1 MRVLSVNVAAAT
13 PWRVGGREVLSAIG
27 KRPVEG
33 RVAVGRLGLAGDEQA
48 DPTVHGGLSK
58 AVYAYPAQHLAF
70 WRTVRAQARVAGW
83 DDPVPPGLVGE
94 NLLLDGVAEGTL
106 WVGDL
111 LRFPDCVLAV
121 SEPRNPCDKFAA
133 AMGFPQAV
141 RLMQQ
146 SGYCGAYLTVI
157 ETGTVAAGDPFTLE
171 PGPREVG
178 ILELFRARHVRA
190 AT

>member
-1 MRVLSVNVAAAT
+1 MQVLNVSVGAAQ
-13 PWRVGGREVLSAIG
+13 PIRVGGREVLSGIG
-27 KRPVEG
+27 KRPVDG
-33 RVAVGRLGLAGDEQA
+33 RVAVNRLGLACDEQA

-70 WRTVRAQARVAGW
+70 WRTVRAQSRVAGW
-83 DDPVPPGLVGE
+83 DDAVPPGLVGE

-106 WVGDL
+106 WVGDV
-111 LRFPDCVLAV
+111 LRLPDCVLAV
-121 SEPRNPCDKFAA
+121 SEPRHPCDKFAA

-146 SGYCGAYLTVI
+146 SGYCGVYLTVI
-157 ETGTVAAGDPFTLE
+157 ETGTVAAGDRFTLV

-178 ILELFRARHVRA
+178 ILELFRARHGRA